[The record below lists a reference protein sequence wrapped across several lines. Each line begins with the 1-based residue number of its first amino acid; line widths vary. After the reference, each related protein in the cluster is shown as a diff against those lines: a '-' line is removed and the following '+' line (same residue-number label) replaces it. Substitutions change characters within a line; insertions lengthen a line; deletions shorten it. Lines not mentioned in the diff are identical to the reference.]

1 MAAFNMPQHVLLRSL
16 AINCLAANALPLLVA
31 SICTLAIVAAGQ
43 IAGFP
48 VHLKIYSG
56 KLLII
61 AIPVL
66 FCIVAGASVW
76 VLFRDRPER
85 PTAYLWQK
93 LTGDWLLGE
102 RLLQGTPIFIVFPIF
117 FGAFTS
123 YKYAIGKIVPYYF
136 DPYARAIDRVLH
148 GQDAWMLLAP
158 VLGYR
163 STILFDFIYI
173 LWFVVMCASLG
184 FVSFVLANGRLRTQY
199 LVAFVLCWMFIGV
212 VAATL
217 LSSVGPCFYA
227 HFYGSDAFA
236 YITDYLKSVDA
247 NHPLTALSA
256 QNMLLSS
263 LPNAIPGLGVGISAA
278 PSMHV
283 SVATLNAILLSRFGK
298 FAGVVGWVYCG
309 IILVGSVHLGWHYAL
324 DGYLAIAMTFGI
336 WKLAALLVEVP
347 WFQRLQALRAGA

>member
-1 MAAFNMPQHVLLRSL
+1 MSQHALLRSL
-16 AINCLAANALPLLVA
+16 VSNCLKANALPLLA
-31 SICTLAIVAAGQ
+31 ATICTLAIVAAGQ

-48 VHLKIYSG
+48 VHLKIYSDR
-56 KLLII
+56 LLMI

-66 FCIVAGASVW
+66 FCIVAGASFW
-76 VLFRDRPER
+76 VLFRDRPKR

-93 LTGDWLLGE
+93 LTGDWLLRE
-102 RLLQGTPIFIVFPIF
+102 RLMRGTPIFIVFPVF

-136 DPYARAIDRVLH
+136 DPYARAIDRFMH

-158 VLGYR
+158 VLGYH
-163 STILFDFIYI
+163 STIFLDFVYI
-173 LWFVVMCASLG
+173 LWFVVMCAMLG
-184 FVSFVLANGRLRTQY
+184 FVSFVLADQRLRTQY

-217 LSSVGPCFYA
+217 LSSVGPCFYM
-227 HFYGSDAFA
+227 HFYGDDAFA
-236 YITDYLKSVDA
+236 YITEYLQSV
-247 NHPLTALSA
+247 NVSHPITALTA

-263 LPNAIPGLGVGISAA
+263 LPNAVPGLGVGISAA

-283 SVATLNAILLSRFGK
+283 SIAALNAILLSRFGK
-298 FAGVVGWVYCG
+298 LAGVVGWVYCG

-336 WKLAALLVEVP
+336 WKLAAVLAELP
-347 WFQRLQALRAGA
+347 WFQRLQTSSAVP